1 MSLRP
6 RRIGETQAQYRRR
19 VGTSRQQTV
28 GRPQR
33 VERVSVMP
41 QQIAEPMTAEEKRK
55 RKPQQTG
62 VGVAIPEKKTDRANQ
77 QNLLEAQRR
86 NAVAD
91 KRVIQAAPD
100 TRTKQERDAELQRF
114 LKNAPPEIRAK
125 VKAQLKEQ
133 ADFIKRQQQKLK
145 QRQKQQAE
153 FRIIEKLVNP
163 RTGKPFTP
171 QQLKQIRANNERFAK
186 EQATKQPL
194 LKKFMEGSIGVR
206 ELRGT
211 FTPREIRNIEKGR
224 IAQQFMQGKITD
236 RQLSRSGKFSLKEIR
251 DIKKSLQFKRM
262 SPEERRAFI
271 EREQQRQL
279 RQQRRR
285 NSIIGRTDRRR
296 RQVRRAYRRGRGD
309 DRDNV
314 ITYQTTGRR
323 RRVSPMQTQRRR
335 RVAPTQRRRRG
346 MRVPI

>member
-1 MSLRP
+1 MSLQA

-19 VGTSRQQTV
+19 VGTKRPQTV
-28 GRPQR
+28 NPGLNRQK

-41 QQIAEPMTAEEKRK
+41 QDMKA
-55 RKPQQTG
+55 
-62 VGVAIPEKKTDRANQ
+62 TDRGRPVTRIGNKTIYEADVREAKANQ
-77 QNLLEAQRR
+77 QNLLQAQLR
-86 NAVAD
+86 NLPKKATAVTQ
-91 KRVIQAAPD
+91 KLPP
-100 TRTKQERDAELQRF
+100 ELAEQLKKLQREAF
-114 LKNAPPEIRAK
+114 RKIRQD
-125 VKAQLKEQ
+125 QL
-133 ADFIKRQQQKLK
+133 RQQRQ
-145 QRQKQQAE
+145 QRQL
-153 FRIIEKLVNP
+153 INP

-171 QQLKQIRANNERFAK
+171 QQLKQMRANDERFAK
-186 EQATKQPL
+186 KQATV
-194 LKKFMEGSIGVR
+194 KKFMEGNIGLR
-206 ELRGT
+206 ELRTGA

-224 IAQQFMQGKITD
+224 IAKQFMDGKITD

-271 EREQQRQL
+271 EREQRRQL
-279 RQQRRR
+279 RRQRP
-285 NSIIGRTDRRR
+285 DRRR
-296 RQVRRAYRRGRGD
+296 RQVRRAYRRVRGG

-323 RRVSPMQTQRRR
+323 RRVSPTQTQRRR

>member
-1 MSLRP
+1 MSLQA

-19 VGTSRQQTV
+19 VGTKRPQTV
-28 GRPQR
+28 NPGLNRQK

-41 QQIAEPMTAEEKRK
+41 QDMKA
-55 RKPQQTG
+55 
-62 VGVAIPEKKTDRANQ
+62 TDRGRPVTKIGNKTIYEADMREAKANQ
-77 QNLLEAQRR
+77 QNLLQAQLR
-86 NAVAD
+86 NNLTTEKFNQLAG
-91 KRVIQAAPD
+91 
-100 TRTKQERDAELQRF
+100 QRQK
-114 LKNAPPEIRAK
+114 LPPEL
-125 VKAQLKEQ
+125 VEQLKKQQREVFRKIRQ
-133 ADFIKRQQQKLK
+133 DQLRQQRQQQ
-145 QRQKQQAE
+145 QQ
-153 FRIIEKLVNP
+153 VNP

-171 QQLKQIRANNERFAK
+171 QQLKQIRANNERFEK
-186 EQATKQPL
+186 EQAKKRPL
-194 LKKFMEGSIGVR
+194 FKKFMEGSIGVR

-224 IAQQFMQGKITD
+224 IAKQFMDGKITD

-279 RQQRRR
+279 RRQRRP
-285 NSIIGRTDRRR
+285 DRRR
-296 RQVRRAYRRGRGD
+296 RQVRRAYRRVRGG

-323 RRVSPMQTQRRR
+323 RRVSPTQTQRR

>member
-1 MSLRP
+1 MSLQA

-19 VGTSRQQTV
+19 VGTKRPQTV
-28 GRPQR
+28 NPGLNRQK

-41 QQIAEPMTAEEKRK
+41 QDMKA
-55 RKPQQTG
+55 
-62 VGVAIPEKKTDRANQ
+62 TDRGRPVTRIGNKTIYEADVREAKANQ
-77 QNLLEAQRR
+77 QNLLQ
-86 NAVAD
+86 
-91 KRVIQAAPD
+91 
-100 TRTKQERDAELQRF
+100 
-114 LKNAPPEIRAK
+114 
-125 VKAQLKEQ
+125 AQLRNNLTTEKFNQ
-133 ADFIKRQQQKLK
+133 LAG
-145 QRQKQQAE
+145 QRQKLPPELVEQLKKQQQEAFRKIRQQATPQQQLP
-153 FRIIEKLVNP
+153 FAILPNEKTINP

-171 QQLKQIRANNERFAK
+171 QQLKQIRANNERFEK
-186 EQATKQPL
+186 EQAKKRPL
-194 LKKFMEGSIGVR
+194 FKKFMEGSIGVR

-224 IAQQFMQGKITD
+224 IVQQFIGGKITD

-279 RQQRRR
+279 RRQRRP
-285 NSIIGRTDRRR
+285 DRRR
-296 RQVRRAYRRGRGD
+296 RQVRRAYRRVRGG

-323 RRVSPMQTQRRR
+323 RRVSPTQTQRRR

>member
-1 MSLRP
+1 MSLQA
-6 RRIGETQAQYRRR
+6 RRIGETQAQYNRR
-19 VGTSRQQTV
+19 VGTKRPQTV
-28 GRPQR
+28 NPGLNRQK

-41 QQIAEPMTAEEKRK
+41 QDMKA
-55 RKPQQTG
+55 
-62 VGVAIPEKKTDRANQ
+62 TDRGRPVTKIGNKTIYEADMREAKANQ
-77 QNLLEAQRR
+77 QNLLQAQLR
-86 NAVAD
+86 NNLTTEKFNQLAG
-91 KRVIQAAPD
+91 
-100 TRTKQERDAELQRF
+100 QRQK
-114 LKNAPPEIRAK
+114 LPPEL
-125 VKAQLKEQ
+125 VEQLKKQQREVFRKIRQ
-133 ADFIKRQQQKLK
+133 DQLRQQRQQQ
-145 QRQKQQAE
+145 QQ
-153 FRIIEKLVNP
+153 VNP

-186 EQATKQPL
+186 KQATI
-194 LKKFMEGSIGVR
+194 KKFMEGNIGLR
-206 ELRGT
+206 ELRTGA

-224 IAQQFMQGKITD
+224 IAQQFMDGQITD

-279 RQQRRR
+279 RRQRRP
-285 NSIIGRTDRRR
+285 DRRR
-296 RQVRRAYRRGRGD
+296 RQVRRAYRRVRGG

-323 RRVSPMQTQRRR
+323 RRVSPTQTQRRR

>member
-1 MSLRP
+1 MSLQA

-19 VGTSRQQTV
+19 VGTKRPQTVNPGLSRQK
-28 GRPQR
+28 
-33 VERVSVMP
+33 VERVSVTP
-41 QQIAEPMTAEEKRK
+41 QDMKATNRGRPVTKI
-55 RKPQQTG
+55 G
-62 VGVAIPEKKTDRANQ
+62 NKTIYEADMREAKANQ
-77 QNLLEAQRR
+77 QNLLQAQLR
-86 NAVAD
+86 NLPEKATAVTQ
-91 KRVIQAAPD
+91 KLPP
-100 TRTKQERDAELQRF
+100 ELAEQLKKLQREAF
-114 LKNAPPEIRAK
+114 RKIRQD
-125 VKAQLKEQ
+125 QL
-133 ADFIKRQQQKLK
+133 RQQRQ
-145 QRQKQQAE
+145 QRQL
-153 FRIIEKLVNP
+153 INP

-186 EQATKQPL
+186 KQATI
-194 LKKFMEGSIGVR
+194 KKFMEGNIGLR
-206 ELRGT
+206 ELRTGA

-224 IAQQFMQGKITD
+224 IAQQFMDGQITD

-271 EREQQRQL
+271 EREQRRQL
-279 RQQRRR
+279 RRQRP
-285 NSIIGRTDRRR
+285 DRRR
-296 RQVRRAYRRGRGD
+296 RQVRRAYRRVRGG

-323 RRVSPMQTQRRR
+323 RRVSPTQTQRRR

>member
-1 MSLRP
+1 MSLQA
-6 RRIGETQAQYRRR
+6 RRIGETQAQYNRR
-19 VGTSRQQTV
+19 VGTKRPRTV
-28 GRPQR
+28 GRPQK

-41 QQIAEPMTAEEKRK
+41 QDLNTSQTDKFFADLQAKRK
-55 RKPQQTG
+55 RQQQQSG

-86 NAVAD
+86 NAVAAVAD

-186 EQATKQPL
+186 E
-194 LKKFMEGSIGVR
+194 
-206 ELRGT
+206 
-211 FTPREIRNIEKGR
+211 
-224 IAQQFMQGKITD
+224 
-236 RQLSRSGKFSLKEIR
+236 
-251 DIKKSLQFKRM
+251 
-262 SPEERRAFI
+262 
-271 EREQQRQL
+271 
-279 RQQRRR
+279 
-285 NSIIGRTDRRR
+285 
-296 RQVRRAYRRGRGD
+296 
-309 DRDNV
+309 
-314 ITYQTTGRR
+314 
-323 RRVSPMQTQRRR
+323 
-335 RVAPTQRRRRG
+335 
-346 MRVPI
+346 

>member
-1 MSLRP
+1 MSLQA

-19 VGTSRQQTV
+19 VGTKRPQTV
-28 GRPQR
+28 NPGLNRQK

-41 QQIAEPMTAEEKRK
+41 QDMKA
-55 RKPQQTG
+55 
-62 VGVAIPEKKTDRANQ
+62 TDRGRPVTRIGNKTIYEADVREAKANQ
-77 QNLLEAQRR
+77 QNLLQAQLR
-86 NAVAD
+86 NNLTTEKFNQLAG
-91 KRVIQAAPD
+91 
-100 TRTKQERDAELQRF
+100 QRQK
-114 LKNAPPEIRAK
+114 LPPEL
-125 VKAQLKEQ
+125 VEQLKKQQREVFRKIRQ
-133 ADFIKRQQQKLK
+133 DQLRQQRQQQ
-145 QRQKQQAE
+145 QQ
-153 FRIIEKLVNP
+153 VNP

-186 EQATKQPL
+186 KQATI
-194 LKKFMEGSIGVR
+194 KKFMEGNIGLR
-206 ELRGT
+206 ELRTGA

-224 IAQQFMQGKITD
+224 IAQQFMDGQITD

-271 EREQQRQL
+271 EREQQSQL
-279 RQQRRR
+279 RRQRRP
-285 NSIIGRTDRRR
+285 DRRR
-296 RQVRRAYRRGRGD
+296 RQVRRAYRRVRGG

-323 RRVSPMQTQRRR
+323 RRVSPTQTQRRR

>member
-1 MSLRP
+1 MSLQA

-19 VGTSRQQTV
+19 VGTKRPQTVNPGLSRQK
-28 GRPQR
+28 

-41 QQIAEPMTAEEKRK
+41 QDMKA
-55 RKPQQTG
+55 
-62 VGVAIPEKKTDRANQ
+62 TDRGRPVTRIGNKTIYEADVREAKANQ
-77 QNLLEAQRR
+77 QNLLQAQLR
-86 NAVAD
+86 NLPEKATAVTQ
-91 KRVIQAAPD
+91 KLPP
-100 TRTKQERDAELQRF
+100 ELAEQLKKLQREAF
-114 LKNAPPEIRAK
+114 RKI
-125 VKAQLKEQ
+125 
-133 ADFIKRQQQKLK
+133 RQQATP
-145 QRQKQQAE
+145 QQQLPFA
-153 FRIIEKLVNP
+153 ILPNEKTINP

-171 QQLKQIRANNERFAK
+171 QQLKQMRANDERFAK
-186 EQATKQPL
+186 KQATV
-194 LKKFMEGSIGVR
+194 KKFMEGNIGLR
-206 ELRGT
+206 ELRTGA

-224 IAQQFMQGKITD
+224 IAKQFMDGKITD

-271 EREQQRQL
+271 EREQRRQL
-279 RQQRRR
+279 RRQRP
-285 NSIIGRTDRRR
+285 DRRR
-296 RQVRRAYRRGRGD
+296 RQVRRAYRRVRGG

-323 RRVSPMQTQRRR
+323 RRVSPTQTQRR

>member
-1 MSLRP
+1 MSLQA

-19 VGTSRQQTV
+19 VGTKRPQTV
-28 GRPQR
+28 NPGLNRQK

-41 QQIAEPMTAEEKRK
+41 QDMKA
-55 RKPQQTG
+55 
-62 VGVAIPEKKTDRANQ
+62 TDRGRPVTKIGNKTIYEADMREAKANQ
-77 QNLLEAQRR
+77 QNLLQAQLR
-86 NAVAD
+86 NNLTTEKFNQLAG
-91 KRVIQAAPD
+91 
-100 TRTKQERDAELQRF
+100 QRQK
-114 LKNAPPEIRAK
+114 LPPEL
-125 VKAQLKEQ
+125 VEQLKKQQREVFRKIRQ
-133 ADFIKRQQQKLK
+133 DQLRQQRQQQ
-145 QRQKQQAE
+145 QQ
-153 FRIIEKLVNP
+153 VNP

-186 EQATKQPL
+186 KQATI
-194 LKKFMEGSIGVR
+194 KKFMEGNIGLR
-206 ELRGT
+206 ELRTGA

-224 IAQQFMQGKITD
+224 IAKQFMDGKITD
-236 RQLSRSGKFSLKEIR
+236 RQLSRSGKFSIKEIR

-271 EREQQRQL
+271 EREQRRQL
-279 RQQRRR
+279 RRQRP
-285 NSIIGRTDRRR
+285 DRRR
-296 RQVRRAYRRGRGD
+296 RQVRRAYRRVRGG

-323 RRVSPMQTQRRR
+323 RRVSPTQTQRRR

>member
-1 MSLRP
+1 MSLQA

-19 VGTSRQQTV
+19 VGTKRPQTV
-28 GRPQR
+28 NPGLNRQK

-41 QQIAEPMTAEEKRK
+41 QDMKA
-55 RKPQQTG
+55 
-62 VGVAIPEKKTDRANQ
+62 TDRGRPVTRIGNKTIYEADVREAKANQ
-77 QNLLEAQRR
+77 QNLLQAQLR
-86 NAVAD
+86 NLPEKAT
-91 KRVIQAAPD
+91 AA
-100 TRTKQERDAELQRF
+100 TQKL
-114 LKNAPPEIRAK
+114 PPEL
-125 VKAQLKEQ
+125 VEQLKKQQREVFRKIRQ
-133 ADFIKRQQQKLK
+133 DQLRQQRRQQQL
-145 QRQKQQAE
+145 
-153 FRIIEKLVNP
+153 INP

-171 QQLKQIRANNERFAK
+171 QQLKQMREQAK
-186 EQATKQPL
+186 EFERKNRIAQRYTKG
-194 LKKFMEGSIGVR
+194 EIGVR

-224 IAQQFMQGKITD
+224 IAQQFMDGQITD

-279 RQQRRR
+279 RRQRRP
-285 NSIIGRTDRRR
+285 DRRR

-323 RRVSPMQTQRRR
+323 RRVSPTQTQRRR

>member
-1 MSLRP
+1 MSLQA

-19 VGTSRQQTV
+19 VGTKRPQTVNPGLSRQK
-28 GRPQR
+28 

-62 VGVAIPEKKTDRANQ
+62 VGVTIPEKKTDRANQ

-86 NAVAD
+86 NAVSIPVTKAED
-91 KRVIQAAPD
+91 MPIPAGKRVSREDII
-100 TRTKQERDAELQRF
+100 RLQREAF
-114 LKNAPPEIRAK
+114 RKM
-125 VKAQLKEQ
+125 
-133 ADFIKRQQQKLK
+133 RQQQLRQ
-145 QRQKQQAE
+145 QRQKQQQ
-153 FRIIEKLVNP
+153 VNP

-236 RQLSRSGKFSLKEIR
+236 RQLSSSGKFSLKEIR
-251 DIKKSLQFKRM
+251 DIKRNAEINRM

-279 RQQRRR
+279 RRQRRP
-285 NSIIGRTDRRR
+285 DRRR

-323 RRVSPMQTQRRR
+323 RRVSPTQTQRRRR

>member
-1 MSLRP
+1 MSLQA

-19 VGTSRQQTV
+19 VGTKRPQTV
-28 GRPQR
+28 NPGLNRQK

-41 QQIAEPMTAEEKRK
+41 QDMKA
-55 RKPQQTG
+55 
-62 VGVAIPEKKTDRANQ
+62 TDRGRPVTRIGNKTIYEADVREAKANQ
-77 QNLLEAQRR
+77 QNLLQAQLRNATERFNQLAQRQ
-86 NAVAD
+86 
-91 KRVIQAAPD
+91 K
-100 TRTKQERDAELQRF
+100 L
-114 LKNAPPEIRAK
+114 PPEL
-125 VKAQLKEQ
+125 VEQLKKQQREV
-133 ADFIKRQQQKLK
+133 FRKTRQQQLRR
-145 QRQKQQAE
+145 QRQQQQ
-153 FRIIEKLVNP
+153 INP
-163 RTGKPFTP
+163 RTGTPFTP

-236 RQLSRSGKFSLKEIR
+236 RQLSSSGKFSLKEIR
-251 DIKKSLQFKRM
+251 DIKRNAEINRM

-296 RQVRRAYRRGRGD
+296 RQVRRAYRRVRGG

-323 RRVSPMQTQRRR
+323 RRVSPTQTQRR

>member
-1 MSLRP
+1 ML
-6 RRIGETQAQYRRR
+6 QAQLRNLPEKATAAIQKLPPELVEQLKKQQREVFR
-19 VGTSRQQTV
+19 KIRQDQLRQQ
-28 GRPQR
+28 
-33 VERVSVMP
+33 
-41 QQIAEPMTAEEKRK
+41 
-55 RKPQQTG
+55 
-62 VGVAIPEKKTDRANQ
+62 
-77 QNLLEAQRR
+77 
-86 NAVAD
+86 
-91 KRVIQAAPD
+91 
-100 TRTKQERDAELQRF
+100 
-114 LKNAPPEIRAK
+114 
-125 VKAQLKEQ
+125 
-133 ADFIKRQQQKLK
+133 RQQQ
-145 QRQKQQAE
+145 QQ
-153 FRIIEKLVNP
+153 VNP

-186 EQATKQPL
+186 KQATI
-194 LKKFMEGSIGVR
+194 KKFMEGNIGLR
-206 ELRGT
+206 ELRTGA

-224 IAQQFMQGKITD
+224 IAQQFMDGQITD

-279 RQQRRR
+279 RRQRRP
-285 NSIIGRTDRRR
+285 DRRR
-296 RQVRRAYRRGRGD
+296 RQVRRAYRRVRGG

-323 RRVSPMQTQRRR
+323 RRVSPTQTQRRR

>member
-1 MSLRP
+1 MSLQA

-19 VGTSRQQTV
+19 VGTKRPQTV
-28 GRPQR
+28 NPGLNRQK

-41 QQIAEPMTAEEKRK
+41 QDMKA
-55 RKPQQTG
+55 
-62 VGVAIPEKKTDRANQ
+62 TDRGRPVTKIGNKTIYEADMREAKANQ
-77 QNLLEAQRR
+77 QNLLQAQLR
-86 NAVAD
+86 NNLTTEKFNQLAG
-91 KRVIQAAPD
+91 
-100 TRTKQERDAELQRF
+100 QRQK
-114 LKNAPPEIRAK
+114 LPPEL
-125 VKAQLKEQ
+125 VEQLKKQQREVFRKIRQ
-133 ADFIKRQQQKLK
+133 DQLRQQRRQQQL
-145 QRQKQQAE
+145 
-153 FRIIEKLVNP
+153 INP

-186 EQATKQPL
+186 KQATI
-194 LKKFMEGSIGVR
+194 KKFMEGNIGLR
-206 ELRGT
+206 ELRTGA

-224 IAQQFMQGKITD
+224 IAQQFMDGQITD

-279 RQQRRR
+279 RRQRRP
-285 NSIIGRTDRRR
+285 DRRR
-296 RQVRRAYRRGRGD
+296 RQVRRAYRRVRGG

-323 RRVSPMQTQRRR
+323 RRVSPTQTQRRR

>member
-1 MSLRP
+1 MSLQA
-6 RRIGETQAQYRRR
+6 RRIGETQAQYNRR
-19 VGTSRQQTV
+19 VGTKRPRTV
-28 GRPQR
+28 GRPQK

-62 VGVAIPEKKTDRANQ
+62 VGVAIPERKTDRANQ

-91 KRVIQAAPD
+91 IRVIQAAPD

-125 VKAQLKEQ
+125 IKAQLKER

-145 QRQKQQAE
+145 QRQKQQFANIG
-153 FRIIEKLVNP
+153 RDL
-163 RTGKPFTP
+163 RTGKPLTP

-186 EQATKQPL
+186 EQAIKQPL

-224 IAQQFMQGKITD
+224 IVQQFIGGKITD
-236 RQLSRSGKFSLKEIR
+236 RQLSRSGKFSLRELR
-251 DIKKSLQFKRM
+251 DIKQMAQYNRM
-262 SPEERRAFI
+262 SPEEQRAFRESQMQKDI
-271 EREQQRQL
+271 RREQRRLRRQRP
-279 RQQRRR
+279 
-285 NSIIGRTDRRR
+285 DRRR
-296 RQVRRAYRRGRGD
+296 RQVRRAYRRVRGG

-323 RRVSPMQTQRRR
+323 RRVSPTQTQRRR

>member
-1 MSLRP
+1 MSLQA

-19 VGTSRQQTV
+19 VGTKRPQTV
-28 GRPQR
+28 NPGLNRQK

-41 QQIAEPMTAEEKRK
+41 QDMKA
-55 RKPQQTG
+55 
-62 VGVAIPEKKTDRANQ
+62 TDRGRPVTKIGGRTIYEGDVREAKANQ
-77 QNLLEAQRR
+77 QNLLQAQLR
-86 NAVAD
+86 NLPEKATAVTQ
-91 KRVIQAAPD
+91 KLPP
-100 TRTKQERDAELQRF
+100 ELAEQLKKLQREAF
-114 LKNAPPEIRAK
+114 RKIRQD
-125 VKAQLKEQ
+125 QL
-133 ADFIKRQQQKLK
+133 RQQRQ
-145 QRQKQQAE
+145 QRQL
-153 FRIIEKLVNP
+153 INP

-171 QQLKQIRANNERFAK
+171 QQLKQMRANDERFAK
-186 EQATKQPL
+186 KQATV
-194 LKKFMEGSIGVR
+194 KKFMEGNIGLR
-206 ELRGT
+206 ELRTGA

-224 IAQQFMQGKITD
+224 IVQQFIGGKITD

-271 EREQQRQL
+271 EREQRRQL
-279 RQQRRR
+279 RRQRPDR
-285 NSIIGRTDRRR
+285 RRR

-323 RRVSPMQTQRRR
+323 RRVSPTQTQRR

>member
-1 MSLRP
+1 MSLQA

-19 VGTSRQQTV
+19 VGVKRVQTV
-28 GRPQR
+28 GRPQK
-33 VERVSVMP
+33 VEKVSVMP

-62 VGVAIPEKKTDRANQ
+62 VGVTIPEKKTDRANQ

-86 NAVAD
+86 NAVSIPVTKAED
-91 KRVIQAAPD
+91 MPIPAGKRVSREDII
-100 TRTKQERDAELQRF
+100 RLQREAF
-114 LKNAPPEIRAK
+114 RKM
-125 VKAQLKEQ
+125 
-133 ADFIKRQQQKLK
+133 RQQQLRQ
-145 QRQKQQAE
+145 QRQKQQQ
-153 FRIIEKLVNP
+153 VNP

-236 RQLSRSGKFSLKEIR
+236 RQLSSSGKFSLKEIR
-251 DIKKSLQFKRM
+251 DIKRNAEINRM

-271 EREQQRQL
+271 EREQRRQL
-279 RQQRRR
+279 RRQRP
-285 NSIIGRTDRRR
+285 DRRR
-296 RQVRRAYRRGRGD
+296 RQVRRAYRRVRGG

-323 RRVSPMQTQRRR
+323 RRVSPTQTQRRRR